1 MMQERRMMMEMMLSR
16 MALIRDDVQPVEA
29 AKPQKRYVPKRA
41 EPAAA
46 APVRRRR
53 DSAGDPGTQKAK
65 KPNGKAACKKKA
77 KPE

>member
-1 MMQERRMMMEMMLSR
+1 MSH
-16 MALIRDDVQPVEA
+16 
-29 AKPQKRYVPKRA
+29 PQCYVPKRA

-65 KPNGKAACKKKA
+65 KPKGKAACKKKA
-77 KPE
+77 KPK